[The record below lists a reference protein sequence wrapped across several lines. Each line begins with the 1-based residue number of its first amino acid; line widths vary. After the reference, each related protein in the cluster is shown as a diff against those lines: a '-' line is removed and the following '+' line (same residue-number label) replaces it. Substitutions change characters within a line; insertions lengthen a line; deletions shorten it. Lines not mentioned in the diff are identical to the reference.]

1 MKQCFENY
9 CLFRY
14 QKALFAS
21 LLKKIEGMAKQAFQ
35 NQKHGWG

>member
-14 QKALFAS
+14 QKAHKRALFAS
-21 LLKKIEGMAKQAFQ
+21 LLKKFEGMA
-35 NQKHGWG
+35 